1 MAAPDADERT
11 APAALLA
18 DWRIAD
24 SWEAMDWDRLGLAA
38 RAELKLASWEET
50 AALADE
56 TWALAALRAD
66 EATEEAAEAAE
77 PVAELAREAAE
88 PVAELS

>member
-1 MAAPDADERT
+1 MEPVAAPDADERT

-38 RAELKLASWEET
+38 RAELRLASWEET
-50 AALADE
+50 PALTDE
-56 TWALAALRAD
+56 TWALAAERAD
-66 EATEEAAEAAE
+66 EAKLEAADAAE
-77 PVAELAREAAE
+77 LTWEPAE